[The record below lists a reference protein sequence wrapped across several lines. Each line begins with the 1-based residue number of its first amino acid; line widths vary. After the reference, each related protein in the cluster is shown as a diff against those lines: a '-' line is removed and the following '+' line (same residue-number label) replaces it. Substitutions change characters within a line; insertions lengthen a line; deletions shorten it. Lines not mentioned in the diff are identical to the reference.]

1 MTGKDN
7 HSLVSVLVEALPY
20 IRKFRG
26 GTFVIKFGGHA
37 MVDDKLKR
45 AFAED
50 VTLLKYVGFNPIVV
64 HGGGPQINDLLQKLN
79 IETKF
84 VEGQRVTDEATME
97 VVEMVLSG
105 KVGKEIVSLINEVGG
120 QALGISGKDA
130 KIVKARRKQVSK
142 SEGSGEMVDI
152 GLVGEPTRVDTDFL
166 RYLAESDVIPV
177 VAPIGWGPRAETYN
191 INADAVAGAVAGAMQ
206 VDKLILMTDVEG
218 VLDQDKNLMSKVRT
232 ADIPRLKRNGVIT
245 GGMIPKVDCCLKAVE
260 EGAKGAYIIDGR
272 RPHALLHE
280 LFTDQGFGTEF
291 VI

>member
-1 MTGKDN
+1 MSKDSQN
-7 HSLVSVLVEALPY
+7 MVPVLVEALPY

-37 MVDDKLKR
+37 MVDAALKR

-64 HGGGPQINDLLQKLN
+64 HGGGPQITEWLRRLN
-79 IETKF
+79 IETSF

-105 KVGKEIVSLINEVGG
+105 QIGKELVSLINEVGG

-142 SEGSGEMVDI
+142 ADGSREMMDI
-152 GLVGEPTRVDTDFL
+152 GLVGEPTRVDANFL
-166 RYLAESDVIPV
+166 RYLAQSDVIPV
-177 VAPIGWGPRAETYN
+177 LAPVGWGPRAETYN
-191 INADAVAGAVAGAMQ
+191 INADAVAGAVAGAMEA
-206 VDKLILMTDVEG
+206 DKLILMTDVEG
-218 VLDQDKNLMSKVRT
+218 VLDRDNRLIPTIRM
-232 ADIPRLKRNGVIT
+232 ADLPRLKRDGVVT
-245 GGMIPKVDCCLKAVE
+245 GGMIPKVDCCVNAVE
-260 EGAKGAYIIDGR
+260 GGAKGAYIIDGR

-280 LFTDQGFGTEF
+280 LFTDQGFGTEL
-291 VI
+291 VV

>member
-1 MTGKDN
+1 MIKDN
-7 HSLVSVLVEALPY
+7 QNMVSVLVEALPY

-37 MVDDKLKR
+37 MVDVALKR

-50 VTLLKYVGFNPIVV
+50 VTLLKYVGFNPVVV
-64 HGGGPQINDLLQKLN
+64 HGGGPQITEWLRRLN
-79 IETKF
+79 IETSF

-105 KVGKEIVSLINEVGG
+105 QIGKELVSLINEVGG

-130 KIVKARRKQVSK
+130 KIIKARRKQVSK
-142 SEGSGEMVDI
+142 ADGSREMMDI
-152 GLVGEPTRVDTDFL
+152 GLVGEPTRVDANFL

-177 VAPIGWGPRAETYN
+177 LAPIGWGPRAESYN
-191 INADAVAGAVAGAMQ
+191 INADAVAGAVAGALG

-218 VLDQDKNLMSKVRT
+218 VLDRDNNLIPTIRT
-232 ADIPRLKRNGVIT
+232 ADLPRLKRDGVIT
-245 GGMIPKVDCCLKAVE
+245 GGMIPKVDCCVRAVE

-272 RPHALLHE
+272 RPHALLRE
-280 LFTDQGFGTEF
+280 LFTDQGFGTEL
-291 VI
+291 VV